1 MFTIHGVTG
10 QIFSGTL
17 EEMQRAHG
25 LKKSKS
31 VRAIAQE
38 GDELGGVGIEN
49 RRKQEEVE
57 RAYRRMLP
65 KNLERGPLY
74 HANQIMQHQVITVSV
89 DVDVAQAWRIL
100 RDCGI
105 HQAPVLDSGMRLVG
119 VVSERNLLTAI
130 NIDGDQIVDSMNR
143 RVEHVMTTPI
153 VAAAPVTDIRRIA
166 SVMLNQ
172 DIDGVPITNDQ
183 GLLVGFITR
192 GDILRAVIKEPP
204 LSLWQ

>member
-10 QIFSGTL
+10 QTFSGTL
-17 EEMQRAHG
+17 EEMQRVNG
-25 LKKSKS
+25 LKPSKS
-31 VRAIAQE
+31 IRAIAHE
-38 GDELGGVGIEN
+38 GEELGGVGTEN
-49 RRKQEEVE
+49 RRKQEEAE
-57 RAYRRMLP
+57 RAYRLMLP

-74 HANQIMQHQVITVSV
+74 HANQIMRQQVITVSA
-89 DVDVAQAWRIL
+89 DDDVAQAWRIL
-100 RDCGI
+100 RDHGI
-105 HQAPVLDSGMRLVG
+105 HQAPVLDSGMRLVD

-130 NIDGDQIVDSMNR
+130 NIDGDQIVESMNR
-143 RVEHVMTTPI
+143 QVGQVMTTPI

-166 SVMLNQ
+166 SVMINQ

-192 GDILRAVIKEPP
+192 GDILRAVVKEPP

>member
-17 EEMQRAHG
+17 EEMQRVHD
-25 LKKSKS
+25 LKQSKS
-31 VRAIAQE
+31 IRAIAHE
-38 GDELGGVGIEN
+38 GDELGGIGTEN
-49 RRKQEEVE
+49 RRKQEEAE
-57 RAYRRMLP
+57 QAYRLMLP

-74 HANQIMQHQVITVSV
+74 HANQIMRQQVITVSA
-89 DVDVAQAWRIL
+89 DDDVAQAWRIL
-100 RDCGI
+100 RDHGI
-105 HQAPVLDSGMRLVG
+105 HQAPVLDSGMRLIG

-130 NIDGDQIVDSMNR
+130 NIDGDQIVESMNR
-143 RVEHVMTTPI
+143 RVGQVMTTPI

-166 SVMLNQ
+166 SVMINQ

-192 GDILRAVIKEPP
+192 GDILRAVVKEPP

>member
-17 EEMQRAHG
+17 EEMQRVHD
-25 LKKSKS
+25 LKQSKS
-31 VRAIAQE
+31 IRAIAHE
-38 GDELGGVGIEN
+38 GDELGGIGTEN
-49 RRKQEEVE
+49 RRKQEEAE
-57 RAYRRMLP
+57 QAYRLMLP

-74 HANQIMQHQVITVSV
+74 HANQIMRQQVITVSA
-89 DVDVAQAWRIL
+89 DDDVAQAWRIL
-100 RDCGI
+100 RDHGI
-105 HQAPVLDSGMRLVG
+105 HQAPVLDSGMRLIG

-130 NIDGDQIVDSMNR
+130 NIDGDQIVESMNR
-143 RVEHVMTTPI
+143 RVGQVMTTPI

-166 SVMLNQ
+166 SVMINQ
-172 DIDGVPITNDQ
+172 DIDGEPITNDQ

-192 GDILRAVIKEPP
+192 GDILRAVVKEPP

>member
-17 EEMQRAHG
+17 EEMQRVHD
-25 LKKSKS
+25 LKQSKS
-31 VRAIAQE
+31 IRAIAHE
-38 GDELGGVGIEN
+38 GDELGGIGTEN
-49 RRKQEEVE
+49 RRKQEEAE
-57 RAYRRMLP
+57 QAYRLMLP

-74 HANQIMQHQVITVSV
+74 HANQIMQQQVITVSA
-89 DVDVAQAWRIL
+89 DDGVAQAWRIL
-100 RDCGI
+100 RDHGI
-105 HQAPVLDSGMRLVG
+105 HQAPVLDSGMRLIG

-130 NIDGDQIVDSMNR
+130 NIDGDQIVESMNR
-143 RVEHVMTTPI
+143 RVGQVMTTPI

-166 SVMLNQ
+166 SVMINQ

-192 GDILRAVIKEPP
+192 GDILRAVVKEPP

>member
-17 EEMQRAHG
+17 EEMQHVHG

-31 VRAIAQE
+31 IRAIANE

-57 RAYRRMLP
+57 GAHRRMLP

-74 HANQIMQHQVITVSV
+74 HVNQIMQQQVITISS

-100 RDCGI
+100 LDHAI

-119 VVSERNLLTAI
+119 VFNERKS
-130 NIDGDQIVDSMNR
+130 IDC
-143 RVEHVMTTPI
+143 
-153 VAAAPVTDIRRIA
+153 
-166 SVMLNQ
+166 NQ
-172 DIDGVPITNDQ
+172 Y
-183 GLLVGFITR
+183 
-192 GDILRAVIKEPP
+192 
-204 LSLWQ
+204 

>member
-17 EEMQRAHG
+17 EEMQRVHD
-25 LKKSKS
+25 LKQSKS
-31 VRAIAQE
+31 IRAIAHE
-38 GDELGGVGIEN
+38 GDELGGIGTEN
-49 RRKQEEVE
+49 RRKQEEAE
-57 RAYRRMLP
+57 QAYRLMLP

-74 HANQIMQHQVITVSV
+74 HANQIMQRQVITVST
-89 DVDVAQAWRIL
+89 DDDVAQAWRIL
-100 RDCGI
+100 RDHGI
-105 HQAPVLDSGMRLVG
+105 HQAPVLDSGMRLIG

-130 NIDGDQIVDSMNR
+130 NIDGDQIVESMNR
-143 RVEHVMTTPI
+143 RVGQVMTTPI

-166 SVMLNQ
+166 SVMINQ

-192 GDILRAVIKEPP
+192 GDILRAVVKEPP

>member
-17 EEMQRAHG
+17 EEMQRVHD
-25 LKKSKS
+25 LKQSKS
-31 VRAIAQE
+31 IRAIAHE
-38 GDELGGVGIEN
+38 GDELGGIGTEN
-49 RRKQEEVE
+49 RRKQEEAE
-57 RAYRRMLP
+57 QAYRLMLP

-74 HANQIMQHQVITVSV
+74 HANQIMQQQVITVSA
-89 DVDVAQAWRIL
+89 DDGVAQAWRIL
-100 RDCGI
+100 RDHGI
-105 HQAPVLDSGMRLVG
+105 HQAPVLDSGMRLIG

-130 NIDGDQIVDSMNR
+130 NIDGDQIVESMNR
-143 RVEHVMTTPI
+143 RVGQVMTTPI

-166 SVMLNQ
+166 SVMINQ
-172 DIDGVPITNDQ
+172 EIDGVPITNDQ

-192 GDILRAVIKEPP
+192 GDILRAVVKEPP

>member
-1 MFTIHGVTG
+1 MFTIHGITG

-31 VRAIAQE
+31 IRAIAQE
-38 GDELGGVGIEN
+38 GDELGGIGIEN

-74 HANQIMQHQVITVSV
+74 HANQIMQHQVITISA

-105 HQAPVLDSGMRLVG
+105 HQAPVLDNGMRLVG

>member
-17 EEMQRAHG
+17 EEMQRVHD
-25 LKKSKS
+25 LKQSKS
-31 VRAIAQE
+31 IRAIAHE
-38 GDELGGVGIEN
+38 GDELGGIGTEN
-49 RRKQEEVE
+49 RRKQEEAE
-57 RAYRRMLP
+57 QAYRLMLP

-74 HANQIMQHQVITVSV
+74 HANQIMRQQVITVSA
-89 DVDVAQAWRIL
+89 DDDVAQAWRIL
-100 RDCGI
+100 RDHGI
-105 HQAPVLDSGMRLVG
+105 HQAPVLDSGMRLIG

-130 NIDGDQIVDSMNR
+130 NIDGDQIVESMNR
-143 RVEHVMTTPI
+143 QVGQVMTTPI

-166 SVMLNQ
+166 SVMINQ

-192 GDILRAVIKEPP
+192 GDILRAVVKEPP

>member
-1 MFTIHGVTG
+1 MFIIHGITG

-31 VRAIAQE
+31 IRAIAQE
-38 GDELGGVGIEN
+38 GDELGGIGIEN

-74 HANQIMQHQVITVSV
+74 HANQIMQHQVITVSA

-105 HQAPVLDSGMRLVG
+105 HQAPVLDNGMRLVG